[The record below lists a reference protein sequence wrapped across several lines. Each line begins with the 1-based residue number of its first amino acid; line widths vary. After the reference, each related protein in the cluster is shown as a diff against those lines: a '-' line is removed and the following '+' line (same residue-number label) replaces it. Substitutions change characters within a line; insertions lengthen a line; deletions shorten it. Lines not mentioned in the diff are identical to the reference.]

1 MAAHL
6 GQPVEQLADD
16 ADLSVD
22 LNLDSLERIFLHLA
36 LEQECGVEIEPD
48 ESIATVGG
56 IIDSM
61 LTVLPLTSRT
71 RLRLVPKAPDA

>member
-6 GQPVEQLADD
+6 GQPIEQLADD

-22 LNLDSLERIFLHLA
+22 LNLDSFNRIFLHLA

-48 ESIATVGG
+48 ESITTVGG

-61 LTVLPLTSRT
+61 LTVRPLTSRT